1 MCSSRGGRHATIVIL
16 CNPLLAISTDES
28 AVIKAPYVSTRD
40 PPLHPHH
47 PHHCHIQLFMSWLQ
61 LIELDGW
68 RLLGEQIWHILIFHW
83 SKIPLNHTNIRLLR
97 AVWKCNLCFYTRV
110 DWLCSRRGFSTSAR
124 FWSKRKTRA
133 NTLNWCIRDM
143 TSCCLVFLVSGAFVT
158 HNVTR
163 QLIIRDRLPAGSG
176 TRINRWFVAGLASS
190 NFGG

>member
-68 RLLGEQIWHILIFHW
+68 LLLGEQIWHILIFHLTTLTSGFCTQCESVNSAFTPGSTDSAVDVVLAPRLGSDLNVRPRRW
-83 SKIPLNHTNIRLLR
+83 IDVFVIRPLV
-97 AVWKCNLCFYTRV
+97 VW
-110 DWLCSRRGFSTSAR
+110 CS
-124 FWSKRKTRA
+124 
-133 NTLNWCIRDM
+133 L
-143 TSCCLVFLVSGAFVT
+143 FLVHLWRT
-158 HNVTR
+158 T
-163 QLIIRDRLPAGSG
+163 
-176 TRINRWFVAGLASS
+176 
-190 NFGG
+190 